1 MKKVLL
7 LGSGGLRIGQ
17 AGEFDYSGSQAIKAL
32 KQENIKVVLVNPNI
46 ATVQTDA
53 HMADVLYLQPLNI
66 DVVTEIIKKE
76 RPDGILLGFGGQ
88 TALNLGLALDKTG
101 VLAEYQVTV
110 LGTQVS
116 AIQQTEDRDL
126 FKRALESIGIQCPRS
141 YSATTMADAL
151 AAAEAIGY
159 PVMLRA
165 GFSLGGLGSGK
176 INDKEELVKRVNEC
190 FATVSQV
197 LIEEYLFGWKEFEY
211 EIVRDHGGN
220 ALTICNMENL
230 DPMGIHTGESIVI
243 APAQTLSNR
252 DHQQLRNMSLAIA
265 THFNIIGEC
274 NIQFA
279 VNPENGDYRVIE
291 MNARLSRSSALASK
305 ATGYPL
311 AFVAAKLGLGYLL
324 HEINNTVTQRT
335 CAFFE
340 PALDYVVVK
349 IPRWDTHKL
358 KTADRSIGTEM
369 KSVGEVMG
377 IGRSFAESLQK
388 AVGMLNIGATCL
400 SDYLHH
406 IIDAKKEIQFPT
418 DRRLFALYQFFL
430 QGGTIDEA
438 HTLSQINPWFLS
450 HIHAIAH
457 LEMLIKSEALST
469 SLLRAA
475 KRMGFSDRALGRMVK
490 QSEEEIR
497 RQRLAANI
505 IPYVKQI
512 DTLAGEFA
520 AQTNYLYLSYHAC
533 EHDIAPC
540 GKRPIVVLGSGPY
553 AIGSSVEF
561 DWCAVNTSR
570 ALREEQQ
577 QAILINS
584 NPETVSTDYD
594 ESDRLYFE
602 QLTLERVRDI
612 ADFEAAAGIVVSVG
626 GQAANNLA
634 LPLAKAGYTL
644 MGTSAQSIDQAEDR
658 EKFSALLTQ
667 LAIDQPPWQRATSLE
682 SAKRFAEEIGY
693 PVLFRP
699 SYILS
704 GSAMNVAYDEQSLEQ
719 YLREASLVSADH
731 PVVISKFI
739 LEAKEL
745 EVDGVADHGTIV
757 IDAIT
762 EHVENAG
769 IHSGDA
775 TLVIPPQR
783 LYLETIR
790 KTKKIT
796 REIVAALNI
805 TGPFNIQF
813 IAKNNFIQVIECN
826 LRASRSFPFVSKV
839 TGYNFITIAA
849 RTILGVHTPGNYE
862 TLELDYVGV
871 KAPQF
876 SYHRLK
882 GADPVANVEMASTGE
897 VACLGE
903 NLYEAYLKAWLSTEQ
918 TLPKKR
924 ILVSLSDAQKARLLP
939 FIQILDEQG
948 WEFYSTSG
956 THAFLS
962 KNGVAAYF
970 VYKNS
975 ERKEPNIQSLVAKRK
990 IDMIINIPTAT
1001 GSTGTDGYA
1010 IRRVAVDHHIPLI
1023 TNAQSAQIMLQCL
1036 IDYKGKS
1043 PESILSWQEYLA
1055 RHAIKPLKNMTHIT
1069 TITSLPAAPR
1079 QEKIA

>member
-1 MKKVLL
+1 MRFSGKKVLL

-32 KQENIKVVLVNPNI
+32 KEENIQVVLANPNI

-53 HMADVLYLQPLNI
+53 HMADTLYLQPLNVE
-66 DVVTEIIKKE
+66 VVSQIIEKE
-76 RPDGILLGFGGQ
+76 KPEAILLGFGGQ
-88 TALNLGLALDKTG
+88 TALNLGLALEKQG
-101 VLAEYQVTV
+101 ILAKYDVAV
-110 LGTQVS
+110 LGTTVDS
-116 AIQQTEDRDL
+116 IRQTEDRDL
-126 FKRALESIGIQCPRS
+126 FKRALDSINIETPRS
-141 YSATTMADAL
+141 FSAETVDEAI
-151 AAAEAIGY
+151 AAADEIGY

-176 INDKEELVKRVNEC
+176 ISHKAELVRRVTEC
-190 FATVSQV
+190 FSTVPQI
-197 LIEEYLFGWKEFEY
+197 LIEEYLLGWKEFEY
-211 EIVRDHGGN
+211 EIIRDYDGN

-243 APAQTLSNR
+243 APAQTLSNQ
-252 DHQQLRNMSLAIA
+252 DHQKLRNMSIAIA
-265 THFNIIGEC
+265 NHFKIVGEC

-311 AFVAAKLGLGYLL
+311 AFVATKLGLGYLL
-324 HEINNTVTQRT
+324 HEIKNSVTQKT

-358 KTADRSIGTEM
+358 KAASRTIGTEM

-377 IGRSFAESLQK
+377 IGRSFPESLQK
-388 AVGMLNIGATCL
+388 AVGMLNIGASCL
-400 SDYLHH
+400 SDYPQM
-406 IIDAKKEIQFPT
+406 IPDPKEEIEFPT

-430 QGGTIDEA
+430 QQGTVEEA
-438 HTLSQINPWFLS
+438 EKLSKINAWFLS
-450 HIHAIAH
+450 HLHAIA
-457 LEMLIKSEALST
+457 ETEKQIKRETLSDE
-469 SLLRAA
+469 LLHHA
-475 KRMGFSDRALGRMVK
+475 KRMGFSDRAIGKLTH
-490 QSEEEIR
+490 QTENEIR
-497 RQRLAANI
+497 AKRLAVGI
-505 IPYVKQI
+505 QPYVKQI

-520 AQTNYLYLSYHAC
+520 AQTNYLYLTYHGS
-533 EHDIAPC
+533 EHDIEPSSD
-540 GKRPIVVLGSGPY
+540 KPIFVLGSGPY
-553 AIGSSVEF
+553 SIGSSVEF

-570 ALREEQQ
+570 ALREEGRKS
-577 QAILINS
+577 ILINS

-612 ADFEAAAGIVVSVG
+612 ADFEKAYGIIVSVG
-626 GQAANNLA
+626 GQVANNLA
-634 LPLAKAGYTL
+634 LPLANAGYRL
-644 MGTSAQSIDQAEDR
+644 LGTSALLIDMAEDR
-658 EKFSALLTQ
+658 EKFSALLNH
-667 LAIDQPPWQRATSLE
+667 LKIDQPAWERVSDLE
-682 SAKRFAEEIGY
+682 NAKKFADHIGY
-693 PVLFRP
+693 PVLIRP

-704 GSAMNVAYDEQSLEQ
+704 GSAMNVAFDQGTLEK
-719 YLREASLVSADH
+719 YLLEASLVSSEH

-739 LEAKEL
+739 QDAKEL
-745 EVDGVADHGTIV
+745 EIDGVAENGKIIIETI
-757 IDAIT
+757 A

-796 REIVAALNI
+796 QQIVKALKI

-839 TGYNFITIAA
+839 TGYNYIAIA
-849 RTILGVHTPGNYE
+849 TRAMLGKHIPMTYE

-876 SYHRLK
+876 SYQRLK
-882 GADPVANVEMASTGE
+882 GANPVANVEMASTGE

-903 NLYEAYLKAWLSTEQ
+903 NLYEAYLRAWLATEQ

-924 ILVSLSDAQKARLLP
+924 LLISVSDTQKGKLLP
-939 FIQILDEQG
+939 FLKQLDEQG

-956 THAFLS
+956 THDFLTR
-962 KNGVAAYF
+962 NGVGSYF
-970 VYKNS
+970 IYKAS
-975 ERKEPNIQSLVAKRK
+975 EQCEPNVETLLAQRK
-990 IDMIINIPTAT
+990 IELIINIPTAS
-1001 GSTGTDGYA
+1001 GMKNQTDGYI
-1010 IRRVAVDHHIPLI
+1010 IRRAAVDHHVPLI
-1023 TNAQSAQIMLQCL
+1023 TNLQIAQIMLQCL
-1036 IDYKGKS
+1036 IDFKGKP
-1043 PESILSWQEYLA
+1043 PESVLSWQEYMA
-1055 RHAIKPLKNMTHIT
+1055 RHAQHQPLIK
-1069 TITSLPAAPR
+1069 A
-1079 QEKIA
+1079 IA